1 MRKIT
6 KSSLCPL
13 LRLVFL
19 GMWLFSCPLWAQE
32 KAIKSQYPLM
42 SPKLG
47 ERCIV
52 CGVLLT
58 ENDTVLIVRGR
69 RVPLKRAMVD
79 SFLSNQEKYFSQKQP
94 KSALFQEEL
103 DVPVGVAQ
111 GGISLS
117 WFLIGLYTLVGLI
130 FGGMSGYTAVSKG
143 FSPIPHFF
151 IGLLFNVFGY
161 LYVLTRKATA
171 QKGEIPAGLVKVPIT
186 HAPVPCWEC
195 GRTNH
200 PSARHC
206 ADCGA
211 ELEPKIE
218 SEVDRTS

>member
-1 MRKIT
+1 MCKIMKT
-6 KSSLCPL
+6 PLYVFLC
-13 LRLVFL
+13 LVFV
-19 GMWLFSCPLWAQE
+19 GIWLFVPPLWAQQKE
-32 KAIKSQYPLM
+32 TQSQYPST
-42 SPKLG
+42 SPKSG

-58 ENDTVLIVRGR
+58 ENGIVLIVRGR

-117 WFLIGLYTLVGLI
+117 WFLFGLYVLAALI

-143 FSPIPHFF
+143 LSPIPHFL

-161 LYVLTRKATA
+161 LYVLTRKATV

-186 HAPVPCWEC
+186 RTPVPCSEC

-200 PSARHC
+200 PSARRC

-211 ELEPKIE
+211 DLEPKIE